1 MQRNVEFYFDYMRNY
16 LYDAAPM
23 QKVKIPITLEPHH
36 SAQRQV
42 SYDGIVQ
49 FEKLPRLREVVTGIK
64 GEVEVK
70 IHCKKDRQDFTVV
83 QGTAKAHI
91 LTVCQRCNG
100 ELGLDLELEFDY
112 SPVGIGKSSDHL
124 PSFYDV
130 VEMDEEGNINL
141 HQLVED
147 ELMLA
152 LPIIPMHEES
162 DCRFSEKPL
171 SFGEIKA
178 EDDKPNP
185 FEILKQL
192 KKDS

>member
-1 MQRNVEFYFDYMRNY
+1 MWNY
-16 LYDAAPM
+16 LYHAAPM
-23 QKVKIPITLEPHH
+23 QKVKIPITLEPNH

-70 IHCKKDRQDFTVV
+70 IHCKKDKQDFTVV
-83 QGTAKAHI
+83 QGTAKAH
-91 LTVCQRCNG
+91 LMTVCQRCNG

-112 SPVGIGKSSDHL
+112 SPVGIGKSSEHL

-152 LPIIPMHEES
+152 IPIIPMHEES
-162 DCRFSEKPL
+162 HCKFSEKPQ

-192 KKDS
+192 KKNS

>member
-1 MQRNVEFYFDYMRNY
+1 MQRKVEFYFDYMCNY

-23 QKVKIPITLEPHH
+23 QKVKIPITLDPVR
-36 SAQRQV
+36 SAQKQV
-42 SYDGIVQ
+42 SYDGIVL
-49 FEKLPRLREVVTGIK
+49 FEKLPRLLEVVTGNK
-64 GEVEVK
+64 GEGEVK
-70 IHCKKDRQDFTVV
+70 IHFRKDEQGISVV
-83 QGTAKAHI
+83 EGSANAHI
-91 LTVCQRCNG
+91 KTVCQRCNG
-100 ELGLDLELEFDY
+100 ELGLDLELDFAY
-112 SPVGIGKSSDHL
+112 SPIGIGKSSEHL
-124 PSFYDV
+124 PSCYDV
-130 VEMDEEGNINL
+130 VEMDEEGEINL

-152 LPIIPMHEES
+152 IPIVPMHEES
-162 DCRFSEKPL
+162 HCRFSEKPL